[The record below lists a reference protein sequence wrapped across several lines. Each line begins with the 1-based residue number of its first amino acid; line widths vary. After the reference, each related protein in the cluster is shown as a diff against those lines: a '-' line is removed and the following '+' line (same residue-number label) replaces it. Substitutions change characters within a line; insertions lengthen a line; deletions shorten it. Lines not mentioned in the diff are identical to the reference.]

1 MAKNKYKEK
10 HMAKPIESHITAAW
24 ANQSEL
30 KAISKV
36 NIPDAEQ
43 VENARDYVNENQK

>member
-10 HMAKPIESHITAAW
+10 HMAQPIESHITAAW
-24 ANQSEL
+24 ANQSQL
-30 KAISKV
+30 KAVSKV
-36 NIPDAEQ
+36 NIPDEQQ